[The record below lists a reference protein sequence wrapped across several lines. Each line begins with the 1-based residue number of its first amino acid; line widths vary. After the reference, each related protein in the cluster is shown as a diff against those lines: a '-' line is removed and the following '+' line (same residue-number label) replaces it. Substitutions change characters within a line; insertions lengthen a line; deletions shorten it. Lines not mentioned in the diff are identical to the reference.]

1 VERGISNPK
10 YRIEKDAMGEVYVP
24 INAYYGAQTSRAVE
38 NFKFSELRFPRAF
51 IRALGLIKAG
61 AAKANMELGLLPR
74 HLGEA
79 IYTAALEVADGLYD
93 DQFVVDV
100 FQTGSGTSTNMNA
113 NEVIASRASEL
124 LGGKRGD
131 KMLVHPNDHVNMCQ
145 STNDVIPTAIRVAAA
160 SMIYDSLLKKLDLLA
175 SNLDKKAQEFRDVV
189 KSGRTHLR
197 DAVPMTLGQE
207 FNGYAEMMRKGIDR
221 IRKASEAI
229 LELPIGG
236 TAVGTGLNAH
246 PEFAVKVVKF
256 LSDTLRIP
264 FTISRSRFEA
274 IGSQD
279 ACVELSGA
287 LRCVAGSILKICND
301 LRLLSSG
308 PVTGFGEIEI
318 PAVQPG
324 SSIMPGKVNPV
335 IVEASMLAACMVVG
349 YDAAIFEA
357 SRIGELELN
366 MGLPLIAYCLLNSID
381 LLSRTA
387 DSLADKV
394 IPGIAANEERCRLY
408 AESSLS
414 IITVLAPMI
423 GHDMAAEIAKR
434 VLKEKR
440 PIKDIAVE
448 IGIVSEEDVDKVF
461 DVRRMAEGGILTM
474 RK

>member
-1 VERGISNPK
+1 
-10 YRIEKDAMGEVYVP
+10 
-24 INAYYGAQTSRAVE
+24 
-38 NFKFSELRFPRAF
+38 
-51 IRALGLIKAG
+51 
-61 AAKANMELGLLPR
+61 
-74 HLGEA
+74 
-79 IYTAALEVADGLYD
+79 
-93 DQFVVDV
+93 
-100 FQTGSGTSTNMNA
+100 
-113 NEVIASRASEL
+113 
-124 LGGKRGD
+124 
-131 KMLVHPNDHVNMCQ
+131 
-145 STNDVIPTAIRVAAA
+145 
-160 SMIYDSLLKKLDLLA
+160 
-175 SNLDKKAQEFRDVV
+175 
-189 KSGRTHLR
+189 
-197 DAVPMTLGQE
+197 
-207 FNGYAEMMRKGIDR
+207 
-221 IRKASEAI
+221 
-229 LELPIGG
+229 
-236 TAVGTGLNAH
+236 
-246 PEFAVKVVKF
+246 
-256 LSDTLRIP
+256 
-264 FTISRSRFEA
+264 
-274 IGSQD
+274 
-279 ACVELSGA
+279 
-287 LRCVAGSILKICND
+287 
-301 LRLLSSG
+301 
-308 PVTGFGEIEI
+308 
-318 PAVQPG
+318 
-324 SSIMPGKVNPV
+324 SIMPGKVNPV